1 MKPSIQTLGQILY
14 SPSQYVIPVFQR
26 NYRWDRPQ
34 WEKLWTSLLDIQS
47 PGKTGNHF
55 MGFLVFVPGLA
66 QPGQHTRFH
75 LIDGQQRL
83 TTSSLLMAALRNVAR
98 EQGQS
103 ELADEIH
110 NYFLVHP
117 LKKGEQHYRLLPKEH
132 DQESYLALISEKSE
146 PIGRMADA
154 LDYFEQQL
162 TAQVKD
168 DPQALRRVFDVA
180 CQRLEFMCATL
191 EAENAYNIFKS
202 LNSTGV
208 PLGPSDL
215 IRNFVFMHVPPDDQ
229 DEFDSEYWT
238 HLEACFSD
246 VNGRLEE
253 DRFSRFFR
261 DVLMMDGRYVQ
272 PKATFSTFESRHEA
286 TGFSPKA
293 LAGDLLASA
302 RNYATLT
309 GAEKDVDEGVTSAL
323 MGLNALESSTTYPLL
338 LALFRKRAE
347 GLINSVQLT
356 KCIQMLRGFILRR
369 FVCAESS
376 RGYGQ
381 MFVRALAKDAGDPV
395 AALEA
400 YLLERGWPD
409 DRRFEAAFAS
419 FPLYQRGY
427 TKTVLEAIE
436 RSRGHKEPADLAT
449 AQVEHVM
456 PQTLSAAWTQA
467 LGGEAKRVHAECL
480 HRPGNL
486 TLSAYNQELGNQ
498 PFEKKRERFA
508 KSNIL
513 LTRELDQLAVWDE
526 ATIQQRGERLAREA
540 RALWVG
546 PKEPYVAP
554 VLVSDDDDGIDRRE
568 LRLKFWTGLS
578 ERLAESEAG
587 IPALDPRFSRAVR
600 LAPTIR
606 HIGTELRHVLQP
618 KKVAI
623 DVYFWRSASRPLW
636 ERLQADPSELNKLM
650 GAAWTFEKSDG
661 GLAWMTLSLDAA
673 TDDESAWPALYEWF
687 MERLEALYQHGVPM
701 LREGM
706 QAIAGEKG
714 VSAFDG
720 EGEGEPAGTVTSTKE
735 RQLRFWRVVVAALA
749 VREPGIKPQKA
760 LPQHW
765 LQISLGKSGFLIT
778 PSVNQNTSTLGC
790 HIYVEPKDAKHR
802 FAQLFASKDEIESR
816 LGFPLDWQELPERNA
831 CRIASYRE
839 DGPLDDES
847 RWDEYVDWMVVR
859 IAAMDSVFRQAVRT
873 LP

>member
-34 WEKLWTSLLDIQS
+34 WEKLWNSLLDIQS
-47 PGKTGNHF
+47 PEKSGNHF

-83 TTSSLLMAALRNVAR
+83 TTSSLLLAALRNIAR
-98 EQGQS
+98 EHEQTD
-103 ELADEIH
+103 LAEEIH

-117 LKKGEQHYRLLPKEH
+117 LKKGEQHFRLLPKEH
-132 DQESYLALISEKSE
+132 DQDSYLALVSGKSE
-146 PIGRMADA
+146 PTGRMADA

-162 TAQVKD
+162 SAQVKD
-168 DPQALRRVFDVA
+168 DAQALRRVFDVA

-215 IRNFVFMHVPPDDQ
+215 IRNFVFMHVAPDEQ
-229 DEFDSEYWT
+229 DEFDNEYWAL
-238 HLEACFSD
+238 LESGFSD
-246 VNGRLEE
+246 ANGRLEE

-261 DVLMMDGRYVQ
+261 DVLMSDGRYVQ
-272 PKATFSTFESRHEA
+272 PKETFATFESRYEA

-302 RNYATLT
+302 RHYSVITGQVQDADGEVT
-309 GAEKDVDEGVTSAL
+309 GALV
-323 MGLNALESSTTYPLL
+323 GLNALESSTTYPLL
-338 LALFRKRAE
+338 LALFRKRVGGDIDDA
-347 GLINSVQLT
+347 QLAR
-356 KCIQMLRGFILRR
+356 CVRMLQGFILRR

-381 MFVRALAKDAGDPV
+381 MFVRALAKESGDP
-395 AALEA
+395 AATLEA

-409 DRRFEAAFAS
+409 DRRFEAAFVG

-436 RSRGHKEPADLAT
+436 RARGHKELADLST

-456 PQTLSAAWTQA
+456 PQTLNPAWRQA
-467 LGGEAKRVHAECL
+467 LGAEAVRVHGEVL

-498 PFEKKRERFA
+498 PFERKRDRFA
-508 KSNIL
+508 KSNIT
-513 LTRELDQLAVWDE
+513 LTRELANETGWDE
-526 ATIQQRGERLAREA
+526 ATIQKRGERLAHEA
-540 RALWVG
+540 QVLWIG
-546 PKEPYVAP
+546 PKEPYTMPAIVT
-554 VLVSDDDDGIDRRE
+554 DDDDGFDRRE

-587 IPALDPRFSRAVR
+587 IPALEPRSTRAVR
-600 LAPTIR
+600 LPPTVR

-618 KKVAI
+618 QKVAI
-623 DVYFWRSASRPLW
+623 DVYFWRKASRPLW
-636 ERLQADPSELNKLM
+636 EQFRADPDELNRM
-650 GAAWTFEKSDG
+650 TAATWSFDQSDG
-661 GLAWMTLSLDAA
+661 GSAWMTLSLDTA
-673 TDDESAWPALYEWF
+673 TYDESSWPALYDWF
-687 MERLEALYQHGVPM
+687 AEKLALLYTHGVPM

-706 QAIAGEKG
+706 QAISQDSVEAADVGEDAGRTSSG
-714 VSAFDG
+714 
-720 EGEGEPAGTVTSTKE
+720 PTSTKQ
-735 RQLRFWRVVVAALA
+735 RQLRFWRALVAALA
-749 VREPGIKPQKA
+749 EQAPNIKPQKPW
-760 LPQHW
+760 PQHW
-765 LQISLGKSGFLIT
+765 HQVSLGRSGFLLSST
-778 PSVNQNTSTLGC
+778 VNHRTGRLG
-790 HIYVEPKDAKHR
+790 VEVYIETTDAKQR
-802 FAQLFASKDEIESR
+802 FAQLSERKGTIETE
-816 LGFPLDWQELPERNA
+816 LGFPLDWQALPNANA
-831 CRIASYRE
+831 CRIAGYRS
-839 DGPLDDES
+839 DCPLDDEG
-847 RWDEYVDWMVVR
+847 RWGEYIGWLVERLVL
-859 IAAMDSVFRQAVRT
+859 MDAVFRPIIRG